1 MYFSPPHARGGAYAM
16 PEALLAIASSQ
27 LEIWIVKNTVC
38 VPSLA
43 MCSATCYFA
52 SAQVFPMPQS
62 IRLLV

>member
-1 MYFSPPHARGGAYAM
+1 M

-52 SAQVFPMPQS
+52 SAHVFPMPQS